1 MGNVGYLLSS
11 TFYSILVFTHPSTG
25 LVVVQ
30 VHHVPDLPGL
40 PHLLLVR
47 RVDEALGELDAV
59 AEVVAAAAPVPALG
73 RGPAPPRHLAAALG
87 QVATAAGPRHR
98 VHHPGA
104 GDRVQERRLLR
115 TCQESGLT

>member
-1 MGNVGYLLSS
+1 MGKEGCLLSS
-11 TFYSILVFTHPSTG
+11 TFHSISVFTHPSAG

-30 VHHVPDLPGL
+30 VHHVPDLPAL

-87 QVATAAGPRHR
+87 QIAAAAGPCHR
-98 VHHPGA
+98 VHHPGT

-115 TCQESGLT
+115 TCQDR